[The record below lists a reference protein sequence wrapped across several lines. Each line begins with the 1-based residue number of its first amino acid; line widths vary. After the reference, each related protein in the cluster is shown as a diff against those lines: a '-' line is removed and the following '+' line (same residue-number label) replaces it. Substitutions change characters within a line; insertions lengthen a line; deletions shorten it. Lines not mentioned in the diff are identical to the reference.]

1 MGNSLFDQLKKSG
14 LIDEKK
20 ANKIKREKH
29 KLAKQKKSRQ
39 PTPPSE
45 SKQRVQQAQAE
56 KAQRA
61 RELNDKRKKTVEQR
75 EIAAQIKQLVE
86 MNRIEVSTG
95 DIGFNFTD
103 GNKVQRLHIT
113 KQLQDQL
120 ASGQLAIVKLDGSY
134 ALVPSPIAEKIS
146 HRDPAHVIFFNARQT
161 EDSNADDPYEEFK
174 VPDDLMW

>member
-29 KLAKQKKSRQ
+29 KLAKQQKNKQ
-39 PTPPSE
+39 PKPPSE
-45 SKQRVQQAQAE
+45 SRQRAQQAQAE
-56 KAQRA
+56 KTQRD
-61 RELNDKRKKTVEQR
+61 RELNHERKKAIEQR
-75 EIAAQIKQLVE
+75 EIAAQIKQLIE
-86 MNRIEVSTG
+86 MNRIEISAG

-103 GNKVQRLHIT
+103 GTKVQRLHVT

-120 ASGQLAIVKLDGSY
+120 ASGHLAIVKLDASY
-134 ALVPSPIAEKIS
+134 ALVPYTVADKIS
-146 HRDPAHVIFFNARQT
+146 HRDPTQVVFSNARQT
-161 EDSNADDPYEEFK
+161 DDSSADDPYEEFK